1 MSDLIIDD
9 RVTIP
14 AAELSWTAARASGP
28 GGQNVNKVASKVDLR
43 FDLPATTALPDPV
56 KRRLA
61 ALAKNRLDK
70 EGRIVITSQV
80 TRDQPRNVEDA
91 REKLAA
97 LIRRAL
103 VPPKPRKKTKPSRG
117 AKERRLDEKKQQAQ
131 KKQARQKPGDW

>member
-61 ALAKNRLDK
+61 TLAKNRLDK